1 MNALERITDIL
12 ERSRIDGGWI
22 DEDVAFLVL
31 ISLGLNEDGKPADF
45 SSEVRKAFG
54 FDEDGNP
61 TERLRR
67 NNPELVSAR
76 YRLAWATML
85 RLPRLQSSN
94 HGTEHHGRRWR

>member
-67 NNPELVSAR
+67 NNPEHAKRVEDMIR
-76 YRLAWATML
+76 RNRPT
-85 RLPRLQSSN
+85 SSN
-94 HGTEHHGRRWR
+94 LEHG